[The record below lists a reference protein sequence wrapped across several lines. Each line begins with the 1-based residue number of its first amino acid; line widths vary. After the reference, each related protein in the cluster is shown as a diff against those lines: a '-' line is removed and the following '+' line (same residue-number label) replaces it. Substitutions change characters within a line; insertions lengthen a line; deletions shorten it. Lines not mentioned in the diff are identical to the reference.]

1 MAINMAKLNEIEGM
15 LADDILTDEELPT
28 RLHEA
33 GLPELARVVG
43 HLVRRQ

>member
-1 MAINMAKLNEIEGM
+1 MPIELAKLDKIEAM
-15 LADDILTDEELPT
+15 LSEDTLTVENLAT

-43 HLVRRQ
+43 QLARR

>member
-1 MAINMAKLNEIEGM
+1 MAIDTAKFNEIEAM
-15 LADDILTDEELPT
+15 LGDDILTDEALAT

-43 HLVRRQ
+43 QLARR

>member
-1 MAINMAKLNEIEGM
+1 MAIDTAKLNEIEAM
-15 LADDILTDEELPT
+15 LSEDILTEQALAT

-43 HLVRRQ
+43 QLARR

>member
-1 MAINMAKLNEIEGM
+1 MAIDVAKLGEIEAM
-15 LADDILTDEELPT
+15 LGEDILTDEALAT

-43 HLVRRQ
+43 QRARR

>member
-1 MAINMAKLNEIEGM
+1 MAIDTAKLYEIEAM
-15 LADDILTDEELPT
+15 LGEDILTEQALAT

-43 HLVRRQ
+43 QLARR